1 MSGISLNQL
10 KNVARENLDGDLR
23 VSRDSQE
30 TLVNKGTLGN
40 KIATFFDSIG
50 RALGLIS
57 DDTRQLRQQEALRGF
72 SDSLKDHYGA
82 DVAQRALRQAGLID
96 DHGGLDPQEGPYNL
110 VKDRTRQ
117 VQHVDERGA
126 VHTDYA
132 PLQALTGR
140 VTLQILETAEKLRQ
154 QTLERVEEIACDCL
168 PGGASF
174 TAMVDELKG
183 QEIMSEDGLPPEII
197 DEYAI
202 RLRERFRLECDS
214 GRRTIEPR
222 QLRVELTE
230 DRLKAVAREVLV
242 GTLGE
247 RRDEGI
253 MAREQYQQAMTSLLD
268 KVLDDA
274 EPDDIQQAI
283 EDSLRALK
291 ERQEID
297 GKPTGVKDK
306 RGTMGVTF
314 DDRYIMEQTLIAE
327 LGRRLENGE
336 VSREALEGLQQR
348 LLGEGST
355 LRQLHEQNARPLKD
369 TRSMDIETQRQEI
382 LERQERKDRA
392 RHLMDPPVALVG
404 ALARVLGTVTN
415 LHGNDI
421 GTFTSRS

>member
-1 MSGISLNQL
+1 
-10 KNVARENLDGDLR
+10 
-23 VSRDSQE
+23 
-30 TLVNKGTLGN
+30 
-40 KIATFFDSIG
+40 
-50 RALGLIS
+50 
-57 DDTRQLRQQEALRGF
+57 
-72 SDSLKDHYGA
+72 
-82 DVAQRALRQAGLID
+82 LRQAGLID

-117 VQHVDERGA
+117 VQHVDGRGA
-126 VHTDYA
+126 IHTDYP
-132 PLQALTGR
+132 PLQSLTGR
-140 VTLQILETAEKLRQ
+140 VTLQILENAERLRQ
-154 QTLERVEEIACDCL
+154 QTLTQVEEIARDCL
-168 PGGASF
+168 PGGVSF
-174 TAMVDELKG
+174 TALEDDLRG
-183 QEIMSEDGLPPEII
+183 QGIIQDGLPPAVM

-214 GRRTIEPR
+214 GRRTIEPK

-230 DRLKAVAREVLV
+230 GRLKAVAREVLV

-247 RRDEGI
+247 GRDERI
-253 MAREQYQQAMTSLLD
+253 KAREQFQQAMTSLLD

-274 EPDDIQQAI
+274 EPGDIQQAI

-306 RGTMGVTF
+306 SGTMGVTF
-314 DDRYIMEQTLIAE
+314 DDRYIMEQTLIGE
-327 LGRRLENGE
+327 LERRLENGE

-355 LRQLHEQNARPLKD
+355 LRQLHEQNVRPLKD
-369 TRSMDIETQRQEI
+369 TRSLDTETQREQI
-382 LERQERKDRA
+382 LERQERRDRA

-421 GTFTSRS
+421 GTFTGRS